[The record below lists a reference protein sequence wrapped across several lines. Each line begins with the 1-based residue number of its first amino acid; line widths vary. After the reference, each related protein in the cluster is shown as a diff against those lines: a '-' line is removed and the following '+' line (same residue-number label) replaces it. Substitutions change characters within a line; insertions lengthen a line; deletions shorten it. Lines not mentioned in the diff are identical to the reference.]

1 MVWNW
6 RKNETLAYTQIMQNV
21 MISSLDWHPSYAL
34 EWFVTAREEVV
45 LITCGTAVYIW
56 DYIVSPSSTR

>member
-21 MISSLDWHPSYAL
+21 MISSLDWHPTYAHPL
-34 EWFVTAREEVV
+34 PITPREEIV
-45 LITCGTAVYIW
+45 LITCGTAVYLW
-56 DYIVSPSSTR
+56 SYTVPPSA